1 MHDPE
6 QQSTSLRQLAPM
18 AAKEQVGGGV
28 GGDVGG
34 GVGVLVAII
43 KGKGKVELLEYV
55 SHQHIEQGTRSKK
68 INTYVEL

>member
-6 QQSTSLRQLAPM
+6 QQSTLSRHLAPT
-18 AAKEQVGGGV
+18 AAKEQFVDR
-28 GGDVGG
+28 DVGG